1 MRDTPRTDAFFAAAV
16 RRSGLEALD
25 WVYRFAQDLDPNSPE
40 YGGIRNFYNPMRREF
55 RRGGHGLCLT
65 WSACLAAFAGL
76 AAYDLTGDPF
86 YLDRVKLIAGYVKSN
101 QNLDALDALRYGTFV
116 VSRDRRFVDVPDSS
130 WAGNLFIHLYRRTG
144 DSQYLQRAKLAADWL
159 VQQARMAHGGF
170 TTFYLLDRQQPVAY
184 SHGSDGQHGIFLGN
198 LYDETKEDRYLEP
211 LGPLA
216 DMLSGPGQHESG
228 AYYASLRADGTPV
241 FEGWDD
247 KEGHPLV
254 DGIEKIVTGPRQNYY
269 AAYFLVE
276 QYRRDGNKRYLDSAL
291 RCSDWSLDMFR
302 RDGYFSDWLTYT
314 NGRWEPDG
322 TADVASPGAMT
333 RVWLELNAVAPN
345 PRWMEACRE
354 VSEWS
359 LRWQRYQPLHPD
371 LHGAIA
377 PHPLLVAYFIS
388 FAAWGLLE
396 LARQLGS

>member
-1 MRDTPRTDAFFAAAV
+1 MSNASRSSAFFSAAV
-16 RRSGLEALD
+16 RRSGLDALD
-25 WVYRFAQDLDPNSPE
+25 WVYRFAQDLNPKSPE
-40 YGGIRNFYNPMRREF
+40 YGGVRSFYNPMRREF

-86 YLDRVKLIAGYVKSN
+86 YLDRVKLIAAYVKSN
-101 QNLDALDALRYGTFV
+101 QNLDASDKLRCGAFV

-130 WAGNLFIHLYRRTG
+130 WAGNLFVHLYRRTG
-144 DSQYLQRAKLAADWL
+144 DGEYLDRARLAADWL
-159 VQQARMAHGGF
+159 IQQARMSHGGF
-170 TTFYLLDRQQPVAY
+170 TTFYLLDKEQPVAY

-198 LYDETKEDRYLEP
+198 LYDETKERKYLEP
-211 LGPLA
+211 LAPLA

-247 KEGHPLV
+247 KEGHPLI
-254 DGIEKIVTGPRQNYY
+254 DGIEKLVTGPRQNYY
-269 AAYFLVE
+269 AALFLIE
-276 QYRRDGNKRYLDSAL
+276 QYRRDGNQRYLASAR
-291 RCSDWSLDMFR
+291 RCAEWSLDLFH
-302 RDGYFSDWLTYT
+302 RDGYFSDWLTHR
-314 NGRWEPDG
+314 GGKWEPDG
-322 TADVASPGAMT
+322 TPDVASPGAMT
-333 RVWLELNAVAPN
+333 RVWLALNAVSPD

-359 LRWQRYQPLHPD
+359 MRWKRRQPLYPD
-371 LHGAIA
+371 LDGAIIGQ
-377 PHPLLVAYFIS
+377 PFVVAYFVS

-396 LARQLGS
+396 MAKHLAS